1 MTNRLLFLGL
11 ALALTAGCKDK
22 PANSSGTGDAA
33 SPSAKPVIA
42 VIPKGTT
49 HSFWKS
55 VEAGG
60 QQAAKEFDVEINWKG
75 PLKESDRAQQIAIV
89 EQFVSD
95 NVSAI
100 VLAPLDDSALVKPVR
115 EAGAKHIPVIIF
127 DSALKGT
134 PGTDFA
140 SFVATDNRAGGTL
153 GGQALVKLLGD
164 SKKVV
169 LLRYAEG
176 SASTIE
182 REAGFMDVMHQT
194 PGVQML
200 VENRFGG
207 ATSAE
212 SEKAAME
219 MLDKL
224 KEADGI
230 FCPNESSTA
239 GMLEAMRKTG
249 LVHKA
254 KFVGFDSSPK
264 LIKALRDGEVDALV
278 VQNPTKMGY
287 EAVKAAAAVIKHK
300 PVEQHIDT
308 GVRLITKADLDDPE
322 VKKLVG
328 M

>member
-1 MTNRLLFLGL
+1 MTNRFLYLGL
-11 ALALTAGCKDK
+11 ALALAAGCKDK
-22 PANSSGTGDAA
+22 PADSSSSAAA
-33 SPSAKPVIA
+33 SNSSAKPVIA
-42 VIPKGTT
+42 VVPKGTT

-55 VEAGG
+55 VEAGAR
-60 QQAAKEFDVEINWKG
+60 QAAKEFDVEINWKG

-100 VLAPLDDSALVKPVR
+100 VLAPLDDSALGKPVH

-140 SFVATDNRAGGTL
+140 SFIATDNRAGGAL
-153 GGQALVKLLGD
+153 GGKALVKLLGD

-169 LLRYAEG
+169 LLRYSEG
-176 SASTIE
+176 SASTNE
-182 REAGFMDVMHQT
+182 REAGFLDVMHQT

-200 VENRFGG
+200 VENRYGG

-212 SEKAAME
+212 SQKAAME

-224 KEADGI
+224 QEADAI

-239 GMLEAMRKTG
+239 GMLAAMRIAG
-249 LVHKA
+249 LAHKA
-254 KFVGFDSSPK
+254 KFVGFDSSPP
-264 LIKALRDGEVDALV
+264 LIKALREGEVDALV

-287 EAVKAAAAVIKHK
+287 EAVKAAAAVIKHQ

-328 M
+328 I

>member
-11 ALALTAGCKDK
+11 ALALTTGCKDK
-22 PANSSGTGDAA
+22 PANSSGTAGTA
-33 SPSAKPVIA
+33 SSSAKPIIA

-100 VLAPLDDSALVKPVR
+100 VLAPLDDVALVKPVR

-153 GGQALVKLLGD
+153 GGKALVKLLGD

-176 SASTIE
+176 SASTME
-182 REAGFMDVMHQT
+182 REGGFMDVMHRT
-194 PGVQML
+194 PGVAML

-239 GMLEAMRKTG
+239 MRKTG

-264 LIKALRDGEVDALV
+264 LIKALRDGEIDALV
-278 VQNPTKMGY
+278 VQNPMKMGY
-287 EAVKAAAAVIKHK
+287 EAVKAAAAVIKHQ

-328 M
+328 L

>member
-11 ALALTAGCKDK
+11 ALALAAGCKDK
-22 PANSSGTGDAA
+22 PANSSTSADAA
-33 SPSAKPVIA
+33 SSSAKPVIA

-55 VEAGG
+55 VEAGAR
-60 QQAAKEFDVEINWKG
+60 QAGKEYDVEISWKG

-89 EQFVSD
+89 EQFVGD
-95 NVSAI
+95 GVSAI
-100 VLAPLDDSALVKPVR
+100 VLAPLDDSALVKPVH
-115 EAGAKHIPVIIF
+115 EAGAKHIPVVIF
-127 DSALKGT
+127 DSAIKAA

-140 SFVATDNRAGGTL
+140 SFVATDNRVGGTL
-153 GGQALVKLLGD
+153 GGKALVSILGN

-169 LLRYAEG
+169 LLRYEEG
-176 SASTIE
+176 SASTME

-207 ATSAE
+207 ATAAE

-224 KEADGI
+224 QEADGI

-239 GMLEAMRKTG
+239 GMLEALRKNG
-249 LVHKA
+249 IVRKA

-264 LIKALRDGEVDALV
+264 LVKALRDGEIDALV

-287 EAVKAAAAVIKHK
+287 EAVKAAAMVIKHQ
-300 PVEQHIDT
+300 PVQQRIDT
-308 GVRLITKADLDDPE
+308 GVRVVTKADLDDPE

-328 M
+328 L

>member
-1 MTNRLLFLGL
+1 MTNRFLYLGL
-11 ALALTAGCKDK
+11 ALALAAGCKDK
-22 PANSSGTGDAA
+22 PADSSSSAAA
-33 SPSAKPVIA
+33 SNSSAKPVIA

-55 VEAGG
+55 VEAGAR
-60 QQAAKEFDVEINWKG
+60 QAAKEFDVEINWKG

-100 VLAPLDDSALVKPVR
+100 VLAPLDDSALGKPVR

-140 SFVATDNRAGGTL
+140 SFIATDNRAGGAL
-153 GGQALVKLLGD
+153 GGKALVKLLGD

-169 LLRYAEG
+169 LLRYSEG
-176 SASTIE
+176 SASTNE
-182 REAGFMDVMHQT
+182 REAGFLDVMHQT

-200 VENRFGG
+200 VENRYGG

-212 SEKAAME
+212 SQKAAME

-224 KEADGI
+224 QEADAI

-239 GMLEAMRKTG
+239 GMLAAMRIAG
-249 LVHKA
+249 LAHKA
-254 KFVGFDSSPK
+254 KFVGFDSSPP
-264 LIKALRDGEVDALV
+264 LIKALREGEVDALV

-287 EAVKAAAAVIKHK
+287 EAVKAAAAVIKHQ

-328 M
+328 I